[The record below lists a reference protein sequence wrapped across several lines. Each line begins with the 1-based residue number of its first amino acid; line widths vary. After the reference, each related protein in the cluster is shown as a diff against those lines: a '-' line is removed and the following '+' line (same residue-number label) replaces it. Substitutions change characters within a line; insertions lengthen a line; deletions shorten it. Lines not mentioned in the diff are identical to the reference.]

1 MHIVNGRT
9 HILEDRLEGHV
20 ENTCQEPILH
30 PGKLCEQVEEDAHS
44 LVIQVI
50 QVVFLIISYKSVN
63 RLEKHALLVILVRL
77 EIVDETSEQVDLGQ
91 VEQGVVDIDPL
102 LIQL

>member
-1 MHIVNGRT
+1 MNIVDGRT
-9 HILEDRLEGHV
+9 HILEDGLEGHV

-44 LVIQVI
+44 LVIQV
-50 QVVFLIISYKSVN
+50 FTSCISCKSVN
-63 RLEKHALLVILVRL
+63 SLEKHALLVILVRL